1 MGVMDSGFDAAHRPG
16 MTALLLGVMGSCA
29 QAPTHMLCRSF
40 ERRCSMT
47 SSQTTPCGSGSR
59 IALRLCGTT
68 AVDVGCRHCE
78 RSEAIHGTSAMK
90 VDCFAALAMT
100 GLGTATRNQLGPSFP
115 DVQLHIVDAPLGA
128 GPESITTDGGYGF
141 RARCCASPRNDGFG
155 SWHDALPCAGADPYA
170 VSLVLRDSVR

>member
-1 MGVMDSGFDAAHRPG
+1 MRLFACGQFSCSHIGVVPADVRTRGPIRRVAC
-16 MTALLLGVMGSCA
+16 V
-29 QAPTHMLCRSF
+29 Q
-40 ERRCSMT
+40 RRCWMT

-100 GLGTATRNQLGPSFP
+100 GLGTASRNQLGPSFP

-141 RARCCASPRNDGFG
+141 RARCCASPRNDGLGWF
-155 SWHDALPCAGADPYA
+155 C
-170 VSLVLRDSVR
+170 VLQ